1 MKRLIAIAFC
11 MLSLC
16 FLAAE
21 TPESIMTKVMEVQSS
36 KSSALDLLLTLKD
49 AAGQTRERR
58 IQTLSFSEKGET
70 STITIFLSP
79 ASVKN
84 TRFLTLDDEQW
95 IYLPALKR
103 VKRISA
109 TEEGGSFMGSDFSYA
124 DMDST
129 TYDADQARHT
139 LLSESEESYC
149 IESVPFSSS
158 VYGKTITWVDKT
170 TFLPLLVEFYEKDR
184 TTLIKKLTTEELDI
198 IDNRWITKKLTMTTV
213 SSGHSTSLEIL
224 QAKYDLDLDEG
235 YFTTR
240 FLETGRL

>member
-1 MKRLIAIAFC
+1 MKRITIL
-11 MLSLC
+11 MLCILC
-16 FLAAE
+16 LSSLAAE
-21 TPESIMTKVMEVQSS
+21 TPEMIMTKVMEVQSS
-36 KSSALDLLLTLKD
+36 KSSALDLLLTLKE
-49 AAGQTRERR
+49 AGGQTRERR
-58 IQTLSFSEKGET
+58 IQTLSSSEGKET

-84 TRFLTLDDEQW
+84 TRFLSLENEQW

-103 VKRISA
+103 VKRIAAS
-109 TEEGGSFMGSDFSYA
+109 EEAGSFMGSDFSYA

-129 TYDADQARHT
+129 TYDADQASHT
-139 LLSESEESYC
+139 LLSENTQSYC

-170 TFLPLLVEFYEKDR
+170 TYIPLAVEFYAKDK
-184 TTLIKKLTTEELDI
+184 TTLIKTLTTEELEMV
-198 IDNRWITKKLTMTTV
+198 DNRWIAKKLTMTTL
-213 SSGHSTSLEIL
+213 SSGHSTSMEIL
-224 QAKYDLDLDEG
+224 QAKYDLQLDEG